1 MSELNNYTKASN
13 EGQGIPVR
21 LHFITLLFYMKYILI
36 NIIIIILY
44 HIYFIYLNL
53 N

>member
-21 LHFITLLFYMKYILI
+21 FRLITLLFYMKYILI
-36 NIIIIILY
+36 IILLLY
-44 HIYFIYLNL
+44 YIIYILFI
-53 N
+53 

>member
-21 LHFITLLFYMKYILI
+21 LRLITIVFYLKYILI
-36 NIIIIILY
+36 NIIIILY
-44 HIYFIYLNL
+44 HIYFIYLII
-53 N
+53 